1 MSKFLYG
8 ASVQGIQQFIFQTN
22 ELKDIV
28 GASELV
34 ENICTT
40 LFKQVVGKA
49 WEKENSVIA
58 AAGNVKYIFDDE
70 ELCRQV
76 VRLFP
81 RTVMAAA
88 PGITLSQAVVELE
101 DDFMA
106 AVDALEK
113 QLRIQ
118 RNKPKMSLTLGRL
131 GLWRS
136 KHTGLPVIK
145 VKDGECYDASTLA
158 KKNYNKTIA
167 LCQKSFGE
175 KVKLDVKKSVPFD
188 VSTLTDKNDWIA
200 VIHADGNGL
209 GKVVQ
214 KVGRQMTTFKTFS
227 QELDNITT
235 AAANAAFQEVKP
247 EGGWTGVIPIRPI
260 VLGGDDMT
268 VIIRGDLALRY
279 VTAFMKQFEKY
290 TSEGTMRTIL
300 EQTGLQRLTICAGVA
315 FINSSYPF
323 YYGYELAEQL
333 CKEAKDNAKKQ
344 NETLPPSCL
353 MFHKVQDSFVMKY
366 AEIKKRELTTA
377 SGNSLCFGPYYL
389 EKQQAP
395 TGYFT
400 IDELEQLSQTLNAE
414 NAEGIKTGIR
424 QWLTLM
430 HEDEAKAQQRLKRLK
445 ALNAGQHELIGK
457 LTIGRSIGD
466 NKTAYPAYDVLA
478 FHTIMNQQTKEEK
491 S

>member
-76 VRLFP
+76 VRHIP

-175 KVKLDVKKSVPFD
+175 EVKLDVKKSVPFD
-188 VSTLTDKNDWIA
+188 VSTLTGKNDWIA
-200 VIHADGNGL
+200 VIHA
-209 GKVVQ
+209 
-214 KVGRQMTTFKTFS
+214 
-227 QELDNITT
+227 
-235 AAANAAFQEVKP
+235 
-247 EGGWTGVIPIRPI
+247 
-260 VLGGDDMT
+260 
-268 VIIRGDLALRY
+268 
-279 VTAFMKQFEKY
+279 
-290 TSEGTMRTIL
+290 
-300 EQTGLQRLTICAGVA
+300 
-315 FINSSYPF
+315 
-323 YYGYELAEQL
+323 
-333 CKEAKDNAKKQ
+333 
-344 NETLPPSCL
+344 
-353 MFHKVQDSFVMKY
+353 
-366 AEIKKRELTTA
+366 
-377 SGNSLCFGPYYL
+377 
-389 EKQQAP
+389 
-395 TGYFT
+395 
-400 IDELEQLSQTLNAE
+400 
-414 NAEGIKTGIR
+414 
-424 QWLTLM
+424 
-430 HEDEAKAQQRLKRLK
+430 
-445 ALNAGQHELIGK
+445 
-457 LTIGRSIGD
+457 
-466 NKTAYPAYDVLA
+466 
-478 FHTIMNQQTKEEK
+478 
-491 S
+491 

>member
-49 WEKENSVIA
+49 WKKENSVIA

-136 KHTGLPVIK
+136 KHTG
-145 VKDGECYDASTLA
+145 
-158 KKNYNKTIA
+158 
-167 LCQKSFGE
+167 
-175 KVKLDVKKSVPFD
+175 
-188 VSTLTDKNDWIA
+188 
-200 VIHADGNGL
+200 
-209 GKVVQ
+209 
-214 KVGRQMTTFKTFS
+214 S
-227 QELDNITT
+227 QL
-235 AAANAAFQEVKP
+235 
-247 EGGWTGVIPIRPI
+247 
-260 VLGGDDMT
+260 
-268 VIIRGDLALRY
+268 
-279 VTAFMKQFEKY
+279 
-290 TSEGTMRTIL
+290 
-300 EQTGLQRLTICAGVA
+300 
-315 FINSSYPF
+315 
-323 YYGYELAEQL
+323 
-333 CKEAKDNAKKQ
+333 
-344 NETLPPSCL
+344 
-353 MFHKVQDSFVMKY
+353 
-366 AEIKKRELTTA
+366 
-377 SGNSLCFGPYYL
+377 
-389 EKQQAP
+389 
-395 TGYFT
+395 
-400 IDELEQLSQTLNAE
+400 
-414 NAEGIKTGIR
+414 
-424 QWLTLM
+424 
-430 HEDEAKAQQRLKRLK
+430 
-445 ALNAGQHELIGK
+445 
-457 LTIGRSIGD
+457 
-466 NKTAYPAYDVLA
+466 
-478 FHTIMNQQTKEEK
+478 
-491 S
+491 